1 MGKIRHS
8 LLVLIAVIGTT
19 AAGCGTSTSTDGS
32 DNWKAKAPTASN
44 QESPGIARGELL
56 FYTDFRQGCEAARQQ
71 NKPILLFFTA
81 TWCHYCHEMARESFT
96 NNQVINLSDHFV
108 CILVDADAQPMLV
121 RTYGVRGFPTIQF
134 LSSYGAPLQ
143 QIVGKQPTNVLISQM
158 HSALQSATAAA
169 MQNARRPVSVSM
181 ITRG

>member
-1 MGKIRHS
+1 MGKIRHT
-8 LLVLIAVIGTT
+8 LLVLSVVTLIT
-19 AAGCGTSTSTDGS
+19 AAGCGTSTDGS
-32 DNWKAKAPTASN
+32 DNWKAKSAPSASDPT
-44 QESPGIARGELL
+44 PGIARGELL

-81 TWCHYCHEMARESFT
+81 QWCHYCHEMARESFT

-108 CILVDADAQPMLV
+108 CILVDADASPMLC

-143 QIVGKQPTNVLISQM
+143 QVVGKQPTNVLLNQM
-158 HSALQSATAAA
+158 HSALQAATTAA
-169 MQNARRPVSVSM
+169 MQNARRPISVGM